1 MLETSYT
8 LIIGQLIKIVPNLK
22 KYMWQKLNVNKPQI
36 NSRSINEKATTY
48 VVPNIGTTTIVIENH
63 MVVIQVQIGKNTI
76 DDVLLDGGSRVN
88 IIIE

>member
-1 MLETSYT
+1 M
-8 LIIGQLIKIVPNLK
+8 
-22 KYMWQKLNVNKPQI
+22 
-36 NSRSINEKATTY
+36 
-48 VVPNIGTTTIVIENH
+48 GTTTIVIENH